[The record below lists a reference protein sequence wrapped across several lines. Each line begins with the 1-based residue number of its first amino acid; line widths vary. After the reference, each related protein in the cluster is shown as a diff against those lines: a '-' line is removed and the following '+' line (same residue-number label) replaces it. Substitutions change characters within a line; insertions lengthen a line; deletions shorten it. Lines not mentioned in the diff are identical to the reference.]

1 MENIKKILSK
11 LNSKFRNIAFA
22 GWFGISNPWGS
33 SSFETIGGTIS
44 KAQGALNFFINF
56 SGLVAVGIIIS
67 GAYLLI
73 IAAGDDNKIEQGMNT
88 IQAGIIGL
96 IIIFVAGVGISW
108 IIRVIL
114 KV

>member
-1 MENIKKILSK
+1 MENFKKILSK
-11 LNSKFRNIAFA
+11 LDSKIKNIAFA

-44 KAQGALNFFINF
+44 KAQSVLNFFINF
-56 SGLVAVGIIIS
+56 SGLVAVGVIIY

-96 IIIFVAGVGISW
+96 IIIFVAGIGISW
-108 IIRVIL
+108 VIKAIL
-114 KV
+114 KI